1 MILKG
6 KIKHFLDYLTGV
18 KVGLDSDSRKNRFGN
33 KNEKDIQYII
43 ENELK
48 KYSNLEIKYQI
59 SKLEDFKDSNIL
71 FNKKFD
77 VMIKNK
83 INNKIVLIES
93 SYYNTTGSKLSETSR
108 SYTKIH
114 NEIAK

>member
-1 MILKG
+1 
-6 KIKHFLDYLTGV
+6 
-18 KVGLDSDSRKNRFGN
+18 
-33 KNEKDIQYII
+33 
-43 ENELK
+43 
-48 KYSNLEIKYQI
+48 SNLEIKYQI

-83 INNKIVLIES
+83 NNNKIVLIES

-114 NEIAK
+114 NEIAKYYNQYKFIWIVDGNGIKSIKNEIEEKIKLNYVFNKSNFLEYIKEILDI